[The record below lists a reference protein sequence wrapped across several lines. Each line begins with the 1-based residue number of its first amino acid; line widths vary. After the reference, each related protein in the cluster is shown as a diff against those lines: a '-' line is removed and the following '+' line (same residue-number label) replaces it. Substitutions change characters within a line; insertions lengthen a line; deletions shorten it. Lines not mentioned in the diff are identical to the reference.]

1 MSGVDNMRT
10 HYNNELRI
18 EHVNEQVKLNGWV
31 QKVRDLG
38 GLLFVDLRDYTG
50 ITQIVV
56 RPDNANYETA
66 LKLRNEFVI
75 EVEGVVIERESKN
88 KNIPT
93 GEIEVIASELKI
105 LSEALTPPMI
115 VADDTDAL
123 EDTRLKYRYLDLRR
137 PALQS
142 KIIKRHQTNQ
152 AIRNYLNGNKF
163 FEIET
168 PILAKSTPEGAR
180 DYLVPSRIHN
190 GSYYALPQS
199 PQMFKQ
205 LLMISGFD
213 RYYQIAKTF
222 RDEDLRAD
230 RQPEFTQIDIE
241 TSFLSEAEFQ
251 TIVEG
256 MMHNIFKDV
265 IGYDVQLPLPRMTYD
280 DAMSRYGSDKPDT
293 RFEMELQNVSDLV
306 AESGFGVF
314 ANAEQVKCLCV
325 KGQAANYSRK
335 DIDKLTDFVKRYQAK
350 GLAWL
355 KHTEEGLTG
364 PIAKF
369 LTDEEKTAIIERIS
383 SEAGDLILFVADKK
397 SVVAASLGALR
408 NKLGKDLDLIDR
420 TRHDLLWIV
429 DWPMFEYS
437 EEDGRYYSAHH
448 PFTRPQ
454 DGYHDHLLNDKENCI
469 AAAYDIVCNGYELGS
484 GSLRIY
490 DQKMQADMF
499 EALGFTP
506 EEAQEQFGFFLDAL
520 KYGTPPHCGI
530 ALGVDRIVMILTET
544 ENIRDVI
551 AFPKTASARCVMSD
565 SPSPV
570 SQAQLDELG
579 ISHQE

>member
-1 MSGVDNMRT
+1 MRT

-18 EHVNEQVKLNGWV
+18 ENVNEQVKLFGWV
-31 QKVRDLG
+31 GKVRDLG
-38 GLLFVDLRDYTG
+38 GLLFIDLRDYTG

-56 RPDNANYETA
+56 RPDNKNYQLA
-66 LKLRNEFVI
+66 LKLRNEFV
-75 EVEGVVIERESKN
+75 VEIDGEVIERESKN
-88 KNIPT
+88 KNLPT
-93 GEIEVIASELKI
+93 GEVEVVVSDLKI
-105 LSEALTPPMI
+105 LSEALNPPMI
-115 VADDTDAL
+115 IADETDAL
-123 EDTRLKYRYLDLRR
+123 EETRLKYRYLDLRR
-137 PALQS
+137 PVLQD
-142 KIIKRHQTNQ
+142 KLIKRHQTNQ
-152 AIRNYLNGNKF
+152 AIRNYLNSNRF

-199 PQMFKQ
+199 PQIFKQ
-205 LLMISGFD
+205 LLMVSGFD

-241 TSFLSEAEFQ
+241 TSFMSEAEFQ

-256 MMHNIFKDV
+256 MLQNIFKEV
-265 IGYDVQLPLPRMTYD
+265 IGYDVTLPLPRMTYA
-280 DAMSRYGSDKPDT
+280 DAMNRYGSDKPDT
-293 RFEMELQNVSDLV
+293 RFALELQDVSDIV
-306 AESGFGVF
+306 SESGFGVF
-314 ANAEQVKCLCV
+314 ANAEKVKCLCV

-383 SEAGDLILFVADKK
+383 SEESDLILFVADKK
-397 SVVAASLGALR
+397 AVVHAALGALR
-408 NKLGKDLDLIDR
+408 NKLGRDLDLIDK
-420 TRHDLLWIV
+420 TRNDLLWIV

-437 EEDGRYYSAHH
+437 EEDDRYYSAHH

-454 DGYHDHLLNDKENCI
+454 EGYYDNLLNDKENCI
-469 AAAYDIVCNGYELGS
+469 AAAYDVVCNGYELGS

-490 DQKMQADMF
+490 DQKMQSDMF
-499 EALGFTP
+499 EALGFSE
-506 EEAQEQFGFFLDAL
+506 EEAYEQFGFFLDAL

-530 ALGVDRIVMILTET
+530 ALGVDRIVMILTKT

-551 AFPKTASARCVMSD
+551 AFPKTASARDLMSD

-579 ISHQE
+579 IKHK

>member
-1 MSGVDNMRT
+1 MRT

-18 EHVNEQVKLNGWV
+18 ENVNEEVKLFGWV

-38 GLLFVDLRDYTG
+38 GLLFIDLRDYTG
-50 ITQIVV
+50 LTQIVI
-56 RPDNANYETA
+56 RPENENYETA
-66 LKLRNEFVI
+66 LKIRNEYVI
-75 EVEGVVIERESKN
+75 EVNGSVIERESKN

-93 GEIEVIASELKI
+93 GEIEVVVNSLKI

-115 VADDTDAL
+115 VADETDAL

-137 PALQS
+137 PVLQS

-152 AIRNYLNGNKF
+152 SIRNYLNSNRF

-168 PILAKSTPEGAR
+168 PILGKSTPEGAR

-199 PQMFKQ
+199 PQIFKQ
-205 LLMISGFD
+205 LLMVSGFD

-241 TSFLSEAEFQ
+241 TSFLTEAEFQ
-251 TIVEG
+251 SIVEG
-256 MMHNIFKDV
+256 MLQNIFKDV
-265 IGYDVQLPLPRMTYD
+265 INYDVQLPLPRMTYA
-280 DAMSRYGSDKPDT
+280 DAMNRYGTDKPDT
-293 RFEMELQNVSDLV
+293 RFDLELQNVSDLV
-306 AESGFGVF
+306 ANSEFSVF
-314 ANAEQVKCLCV
+314 ANAEEVKCLCV

-335 DIDKLTDFVKRYQAK
+335 AIDKLTDFVKRYQAK

-369 LTDEEKTAIIERIS
+369 FSDEEKQAIIERIS
-383 SEAGDLILFVADKK
+383 SSESDLILFVADKK

-408 NKLGKDLDLIDR
+408 NKLGKELELIDT
-420 TRHDLLWIV
+420 TRNDLLWIV

-437 EEDGRYYSAHH
+437 EEDDRYYSAHH

-454 DGYHDHLLNDKENCI
+454 EGYYDNLKNDKDNCI
-469 AAAYDIVCNGYELGS
+469 AAAYDVVCNGYELGS

-490 DQKMQADMF
+490 DQQMQSDMF
-499 EALGFTP
+499 EALGFSE
-506 EEAQEQFGFFLDAL
+506 EEAYKQFGFFIDAL

-530 ALGVDRIVMILTET
+530 ALGVDRIVMILTDT

-551 AFPKTASARCVMSD
+551 AFPKNASARCVMSD

-579 ISHQE
+579 IAHKE

>member
-1 MSGVDNMRT
+1 MRT

-18 EHVNEQVKLNGWV
+18 ENINEIVKLFGWV
-31 QKVRDLG
+31 AKVRDLG

-50 ITQIVV
+50 ITQIVI
-56 RPDNANYETA
+56 RPDNANYQTA

-75 EVEGVVIERESKN
+75 EIDGEVIERESKN
-88 KNIPT
+88 KKIPT
-93 GEIEVIASELKI
+93 GEVEVIANELKI

-115 VADDTDAL
+115 IADDTDAL

-137 PALQS
+137 PALQN
-142 KIIKRHQTNQ
+142 KLITRHKTNQ
-152 AIRNYLNGNKF
+152 AIRGFLNSQRF

-168 PILAKSTPEGAR
+168 PILGKSSPEGAR

-205 LLMISGFD
+205 LLMVSGFD

-251 TIVEG
+251 KIVEG
-256 MMHNIFKDV
+256 MLKNIFSET
-265 IGYDVQLPLPRMTYD
+265 IGYEVELPLPRMKYA
-280 DAMSRYGSDKPDT
+280 DAMNRYGSDKPDT
-293 RFEMELQNVSDLV
+293 RFEMELQNVSDIV
-306 AESGFGVF
+306 AQSGFGVF
-314 ANAEQVKCLCV
+314 ANAEEVKCLCV
-325 KGQAANYSRK
+325 KGQASNYSRK

-369 LTDEEKTAIIERIS
+369 LTDEEKTAIVNRID
-383 SEAGDLILFVADKK
+383 SESGDLVLFVADKK
-397 SVVAASLGALR
+397 SVVAAALGALR
-408 NKLGKDLDLIDR
+408 VKLGKELNLIDKS
-420 TRHDLLWIV
+420 RHDLLWIV

-437 EEDGRYYSAHH
+437 EEDGRYYAAHH

-454 DGYHDHLLNDKENCI
+454 EGYYENLKTDKDKCI
-469 AAAYDIVCNGYELGS
+469 AAAYDVVCNGYELGS

-490 DQKMQADMF
+490 DQQMQADMF
-499 EALGFTP
+499 EALGFSE
-506 EEAQEQFGFFLDAL
+506 EEAAEQFGFFIDAL

-551 AFPKTASARCVMSD
+551 AFPKTASARCLMSE
-565 SPSPV
+565 SPSEV
-570 SQAQLDELG
+570 SKEQLEELG
-579 ISHQE
+579 IKHFE